1 VARNSSLD
9 EDQIFKTNIPSEVHV
24 ECPVEGVLGGLIR
37 PIELDTDVERG
48 LVNIPVGQ
56 VEDG

>member
-1 VARNSSLD
+1 
-9 EDQIFKTNIPSEVHV
+9 V
-24 ECPVEGVLGGLIR
+24 ECPVGGLIR
-37 PIELDTDVERG
+37 PIELDTDVEMG

>member
-1 VARNSSLD
+1 
-9 EDQIFKTNIPSEVHV
+9 V
-24 ECPVEGVLGGLIR
+24 ECPVEGVFGGLIR
-37 PIELDTDVERG
+37 PIELDTDAEMG